1 MKSAANK
8 GNEMGAG
15 GNSRG
20 NPLLKVDVTEPM
32 KIAELEYHP
41 LHDKFVGDAVTVNLE
56 GMAESIRQNGMLD
69 PITILPKSKLVIDGF
84 HRIEAAKIVGL
95 KVVPVRRAKAEL
107 TEEQVLKL
115 MYQSLVHRK
124 HVTKQQRV
132 ALWVTCYGGEET
144 FKANYKRDKGPLP
157 EGSDLIT
164 NQMIAAQFG
173 EKPNTVSK
181 YVNEVLFPSGDEKQ
195 ETGEANAEGK
205 SELETPKIPESTPKR
220 EHDPEVFRSPQGIRN
235 ALQLFQVAYQG
246 GDERV
251 RKMMREAVQE
261 LIRFFDACEG
271 GAT

>member
-1 MKSAANK
+1 MKIAANRE
-8 GNEMGAG
+8 NEMVAG
-15 GNSRG
+15 GNNRA

-32 KIAELEYHP
+32 KIVELEYHP
-41 LHDKFVGDAVTVNLE
+41 LHKKFIGDSVTVDLE
-56 GMAESIRQNGMLD
+56 GMAQSIRQNGMLD
-69 PITILPKSKLVIDGF
+69 PITILRKSKLVIDGF
-84 HRIEAAKIVGL
+84 HRIEAAKKAGL
-95 KVVPVRRAKAEL
+95 KVVPARRTKTEL
-107 TEEQVLKL
+107 TGDQILKV

-132 ALWVTCYGGEET
+132 AVWVTYYGGEEA

-157 EGSDLIT
+157 EGSNQIT
-164 NQMIAAQFG
+164 NQMIAARFG

-181 YVNEVLFPSGDEKQ
+181 YVNEVLFPNGDEKK
-195 ETGEANAEGK
+195 ETGEAKAEGK
-205 SELETPKIPESTPKR
+205 SELETPKNPEFTAKR

-246 GDERV
+246 GDANV
-251 RKMMREAVQE
+251 RKLMREAVQE